1 MNTAV
6 SSSTHKG
13 VTRGRAALAVLLA
26 FCAFGITWGATGA
39 NAAQGDPFQVD
50 FNYVGLNVDA
60 GLAEI
65 NEMVLD
71 PSTEDSEGNL
81 LGALEMR
88 GVYDDNAGNFTLPKA
103 SGLEFP
109 DAKLDIEGAEITG
122 KLGLVEDAKGN
133 YDSSTGVMTLTP
145 KISLTLGT
153 PNVRDFPAELLS
165 IVGSMLPPGNAPFP
179 LACEFSPLA
188 VSLSTGNKWPS
199 PGTTFT
205 NAADPLPTGGAISGA
220 WIIKPKV
227 KALEGGPMCTLIG
240 SLIKPVGGLWLA
252 NSAAPFSGMPPA
264 TGPKP
269 LPAVCLP
276 TETGTPPDCKPKE
289 IKCDPPQTG
298 IKPNCVDPEE
308 EKSAEI
314 TKVSITP
321 AKGTIKAGKSL
332 KIKVRVTNT
341 GDLKSGPIK
350 VALKST
356 NKQVTLPKTITVD
369 VAATTTVAK
378 TVTVKAGKKAKGKAI
393 LTAKYGSKNGKSVL
407 TVKKAK
413 KAKK

>member
-6 SSSTHKG
+6 SSSSHKG
-13 VTRGRAALAVLLA
+13 VTRGRAAIAALLA
-26 FCAFGITWGATGA
+26 ICALGMAWSVSGAK
-39 NAAQGDPFQVD
+39 AAQGDPFQVD
-50 FNYVGLNVDA
+50 FNYVGLNVEA
-60 GLAEI
+60 GPAEL

-71 PSTEDSEGNL
+71 PTTEDSEGNL

-103 SGLEFP
+103 TGLEFP
-109 DAKLDIEGAEITG
+109 DAKLEIEGAEITG

-133 YDSSTGVMTLTP
+133 YNSSTGVMTLTP

-153 PNVRDFPAELLS
+153 PNVRDFPPDLLA
-165 IVGSMLPPGNAPFP
+165 IVGGMLPPGSAPYP

-188 VSLSTGNKWPS
+188 VSLSTANKWPS
-199 PGTTFT
+199 PGTTFA
-205 NAADPLPTGGAISGA
+205 NPAEPLPSEGAVSGA
-220 WIIKPKV
+220 WTTKPKV
-227 KALEGGPMCTLIG
+227 KVIEGGTMCTLIG
-240 SLIKPVGGLWLA
+240 SLIKPVGGLWMA
-252 NSAAPFSGMPPA
+252 NSATAFSGMPPA

-269 LPAVCLP
+269 PADVCLP

-298 IKPNCVDPEE
+298 IKPNCIDPPD

-314 TKVSITP
+314 TKVAITP

-332 KIKVRVTNT
+332 KIKVKVTNT

-369 VAATTTVAK
+369 VAAGATATK
-378 TVTVKAGKKAKGKAI
+378 TVTVKAGKKAKGKATI
-393 LTAKYGSKNGKSVL
+393 SAKYGSKSGKSVL

>member
-6 SSSTHKG
+6 STSTHKG
-13 VTRGRAALAVLLA
+13 VTRSRVAIAALLA
-26 FCAFGITWGATGA
+26 FCALGMAWSASGAK
-39 NAAQGDPFQVD
+39 AAQGDPFQVD

-71 PSTEDSEGNL
+71 PTTEDSEGNL

-88 GVYDDNAGNFTLPKA
+88 GAYDDNAGNFTLPKET
-103 SGLEFP
+103 GLEFP

-122 KLGLVEDAKGN
+122 KLGLVENAKGN
-133 YDSSTGVMTLTP
+133 YNSSTGVMTLNP

-199 PGTTFT
+199 PGTPFT
-205 NAADPLPTGGAISGA
+205 DPADPLPSEGAISGA
-220 WIIKPKV
+220 WTTKPKV
-227 KALEGGPMCTLIG
+227 KALEGGAMCTLIG

-252 NSAAPFSGMPPA
+252 NSTAPFSGMPAA

-269 LPAVCLP
+269 PADVCLP

-298 IKPNCVDPEE
+298 IKPNCIDPPIDEA
-308 EKSAEI
+308 AEI
-314 TKVSITP
+314 TKVAITP
-321 AKGTIKAGKSL
+321 AKGSIKAGKSL
-332 KIKVRVTNT
+332 KIKVKVTNT
-341 GDLKSGPIK
+341 GNLKSGPIK
-350 VALKST
+350 VNLKST
-356 NKQVTLPKTITVD
+356 NKKVTLPKSITVD
-369 VAATTTVAK
+369 VAAGATATK
-378 TVTVKAGKKAKGKAI
+378 TVTVKANKKAKGKATI
-393 LTAKYGSKNGKSVL
+393 SAKYGDRSGKSVL